1 MLVDITLNET
11 QVTELTK
18 LQLEAMEAAK
28 PESDQLKQQYTQKE
42 FTKLVEQGV
51 PEPDALKIINTRLNR
66 FLLSSHVLFG
76 RTCGRITVEEVMAN
90 PELYKDESFNDPLEE
105 HSTNY
110 RAKLILCAKSADDPT
125 LVYKIRSFA
134 HGGTF
139 YKLEYFSPEDK
150 EKLAQI
156 DAFVTL
162 LLEKYITDNR
172 ETDDE
177 VDNKEDVEIKI
188 ESIYGYGIANGDDW
202 ADSAK
207 ASEYMIDGLLETDSH
222 GILAGQSMSYKTFVA
237 LMLAYCICT
246 GTPFMGHDVY
256 VRGRVLIVCGEGK
269 GGLKRRIRAITI
281 KYGDFDDNLMV
292 LERSIQIDNPAHMQE
307 LKNAIDYWEPILV
320 IFDTFASL
328 VANTDENS
336 PSSVGP
342 VLRLIKE
349 TCRNGYTSS
358 MIVHH
363 YGKDPGKG
371 MRGASNFT
379 NDVDFS
385 FSLKRENKKMSTTMA
400 CEKMKDGEDFADIS
414 LAVAVVPLGLMQQ
427 NGKEATSLVIVQ
439 GSAIPVNNVGKA
451 VKLRGRTSE
460 VHKCFLECFITNGL
474 PVTPEFAAGAI
485 QQNCPVPDKII
496 EGGIWRQ
503 RYYDKYKEPKT
514 DAEDQKKEISRLK
527 RAFDRGY
534 LNLLNLGLILVVGT
548 FSAVRN

>member
-11 QVTELTK
+11 QVAELTK
-18 LQLEAMEAAK
+18 LQREAMDAAK

-51 PEPDALKIINTRLNR
+51 SEPDALKIINTRLHGY
-66 FLLSSHVLFG
+66 LPLSHRLFG
-76 RTCGRITVEEVMAN
+76 RSCGSITVQEMMDN
-90 PELYKDESFNDPLEE
+90 PEAYMNEIFLDPMDEN
-105 HSTNY
+105 STNY
-110 RAKLILCAKSADDPT
+110 RAILLRCPKSVDDPT

-134 HGGTF
+134 NGGTF
-139 YKLEYFSPEDK
+139 YRLEYFSPEDK

-156 DAFVTL
+156 DVWVAREI
-162 LLEKYITDNR
+162 EKIIANTRATDP
-172 ETDDE
+172 EIEDKE
-177 VDNKEDVEIKI
+177 VFEKQG
-188 ESIYGYGIANGDDW
+188 IYGCEIANGDDW

-292 LERSIQIDNPAHMQE
+292 LERSIQIDNLAHMQE

-474 PVTPEFAAGAI
+474 PVTPEFATGAI
-485 QQNCPVPDKII
+485 QQNCSVPDKII